1 VIDRSLSTVFLGL
14 LLVVAL
20 GAVGLFVVDVGSTS
34 PDPVAFDDTVTVG
47 LTLESEYALSDE
59 VDLPRAQVFY
69 SQYQYV
75 VGYYGVETFVDQQRQ
90 PAHEQ
95 RFGYPLTVYVSD
107 YSETGVELNENG
119 YPVTESS
126 PGWTDAERASF
137 VIGSEA
143 QTPAGDTVVPF
154 DDREDAQAFADEYG
168 GTVHDWESV
177 LEQSF
182 DRDDAEVARDRVAD
196 RQQQAD
202 ARIDNTSAHLDRP
215 TSIVV
220 GEDTDSVQNAI
231 DQAPAN
237 TTVVVPEGTYEEK
250 IEIDQPITLAGEG
263 NVTLRGDGN
272 GSVVTVTSERV
283 AIHGVDVTGVGN
295 VTREGGDLPVDI
307 DEGAWDA
314 SFLQYYAGTDAGISA
329 YNADNLR
336 VENSSIDT
344 PASGVIAYQSED
356 AVIRNVTVSAP
367 DDPTEGL
374 AGVLLFQSPSVIE
387 DSTFTGGRNGIY
399 LYRSPET
406 IVRSNMLE
414 GNFLGVHLMYT
425 GDSLIADNTV
435 SGQQSNGIVIM
446 TGPERNAVVGNTV
459 RDTEYGLSPGGSANY
474 VANNVVEGNDL
485 GVHVGST
492 SSIYEHNVIAG
503 NDVGAEASAM
513 LPTNRVF
520 DNDFVGNDVHATAM
534 SGPLR
539 IWSHGGNGN
548 YWQGAAGIASGDQS
562 DLSYSPTDPLDS
574 RLHRTD
580 GTPTL
585 ARAPALK
592 ALAGLEGSV
601 PGMRTGSVVDR
612 APTCEPNNPDLLA
625 QTEWED
631 EAWTCYELT
640 RTTSND

>member
-34 PDPVAFDDTVTVG
+34 PDPAAFDDTVTVG

-107 YSETGVELNENG
+107 YSDTGIELNENG

-126 PGWTDAERASF
+126 PGWTDAEAASF

-154 DDREDAQAFADEYG
+154 ADREDAQAFADEYG
-168 GTVHDWESV
+168 GTVHGWESV

-182 DRDDAEVARDRVAD
+182 ARDDAEVARDRVAD

-215 TSIVV
+215 TSVVV
-220 GEDTDSVQNAI
+220 GEDTDSVQDAI

-237 TTVVVPEGTYEEK
+237 TTVVLPAGTYEET
-250 IEIDQPITLAGEG
+250 IEIDHPITLAGEG

-283 AIHGVDVTGVGN
+283 AVRGVDITGVGN

-307 DEGAWDA
+307 NEEAWDA

-329 YNADNLR
+329 YNATDLR
-336 VENSSIDT
+336 VENVSIDT
-344 PASGVIAYQSED
+344 PASGIIVYESDD

-367 DDPTEGL
+367 DDPMSGL
-374 AGVLLFQSPSVIE
+374 AGVLLFQSPTVIE
-387 DSTFTGGRNGIY
+387 NSTFTGGRNGIY

-406 IVRSNMLE
+406 VVRSNTIE
-414 GNFLGVHLMYT
+414 GNFLGVHLMYS
-425 GDSLIADNTV
+425 GDSLIADNDLR
-435 SGQQSNGIVIM
+435 GQADTGIVIM

-459 RDTEYGLSPGGSANY
+459 RDAADALSPGGSANY
-474 VANNVVEGNDL
+474 VANNIAEGNDL
-485 GVHVGST
+485 GLRIAST
-492 SSIYEHNVIAG
+492 SSIYEHNVIVG

-513 LPTNRVF
+513 LPTNRVVN
-520 DNDFVGNDVHATAM
+520 NDFVGNDVHATAM

-539 IWSHGGNGN
+539 IWSHGGDGN
-548 YWQGAAGIASGDQS
+548 YWQGAAGIANGDQS
-562 DLSYSPTDPLDS
+562 DMSYSPTDPIDS

-601 PGMRTGSVVDR
+601 PGMRTGSIVDR
-612 APTCEPNNPDLLA
+612 APSCEPNNPDLLS
-625 QTEWED
+625 QTEWDD

-640 RTTSND
+640 RTTNND

>member
-1 VIDRSLSTVFLGL
+1 VIDRSISTVFLAFL
-14 LLVVAL
+14 FVVAL
-20 GAVGLFVVDVGSTS
+20 GAVGLFVVEVGSTS
-34 PDPVAFDDTVTVG
+34 PDPAAFEDTVTVG
-47 LTLESEYALSDE
+47 LTLESEYSLGEE

-75 VGYYGVETFVDQQRQ
+75 VGYYGVETFIDQQRQ
-90 PAHEQ
+90 PEHEQ
-95 RFGYPLTVYVSD
+95 RFGYPMTVYVSD
-107 YSETGVELNENG
+107 YSNTGIELNDNG
-119 YPVTESS
+119 YPVTDTD
-126 PGWTDAERASF
+126 PGWTDAETAWF
-137 VIGSEA
+137 VIGSDA

-154 DDREDAQAFADEYG
+154 ADREDAQAFTNEYG
-168 GTVHDWESV
+168 GTVHSWEST

-182 DRDDAEVARDRVAD
+182 ERDDAEVARDRVAD
-196 RQQQAD
+196 HRQAAD
-202 ARIDNTSAHLDRP
+202 TRVENTSALLDRP
-215 TSIVV
+215 TSVVV
-220 GEDTDSVQNAI
+220 GEDTATVQDAI

-250 IEIDQPITLAGEG
+250 LEIDKPVTLAGDG
-263 NVTLRGDGN
+263 NVTIHGDGN

-283 AIHGVDVTGVGN
+283 GVRGIDITGVGN

-329 YNADNLR
+329 YNATGLR
-336 VENSSIDT
+336 VENVSIDT
-344 PASGVIAYQSED
+344 PASGVIVYESED

-367 DDPTEGL
+367 DDPTKGL
-374 AGVLLFQSPSVIE
+374 AGVLLFQSAGVIE

-406 IVRSNMLE
+406 IVRSNTLE
-414 GNFLGVHLMYT
+414 ANFLGVHLMYT

-435 SGQQSNGIVIM
+435 SRQESNGIVIM

-459 RDTEYGLSPGGSANY
+459 RDTKYGLTPGGSANY
-474 VANNVVEGNDL
+474 VAENIVEGNDL
-485 GVHVGST
+485 GVHVSST

-503 NDVGAEASAM
+503 NNVGAEASTM
-513 LPTNRVF
+513 LPTNRVVG
-520 DNDFVGNDVHATAM
+520 NDFVGNDEHATAM

-539 IWSHGGNGN
+539 IWSHDSRGN

-562 DLSYSPTDPLDS
+562 DLSYSPTDSLDK

-601 PGMRTGSVVDR
+601 PGMRTGSIVDR
-612 APTCEPNNPDLLA
+612 APSCEPNNPDLLS
-625 QTEWED
+625 QTDWED

>member
-1 VIDRSLSTVFLGL
+1 MIDRSLSTVFLGL

-34 PDPVAFDDTVTVG
+34 PDPATFDDTVTVG
-47 LTLESEYALSDE
+47 LTLESEYSLSDE

-75 VGYYGVETFVDQQRQ
+75 VGYYGVETFIDQQRQ
-90 PAHEQ
+90 PEHEQ
-95 RFGYPLTVYVSD
+95 RFGYPMTVYVSD
-107 YSETGVELNENG
+107 YSDTGIELNDNG
-119 YPVTESS
+119 YPVTDDA
-126 PGWTDAERASF
+126 PGWTDAETAWF
-137 VIGSEA
+137 VIGSDA
-143 QTPAGDTVVPF
+143 QTPAGDTVIPF
-154 DDREDAQAFADEYG
+154 ADREDAQAFADEHG
-168 GTVHDWESV
+168 GAVHDWEST

-182 DRDDAEVARDRVAD
+182 ERDDAEVARDRVTD
-196 RQQQAD
+196 RRQQAD
-202 ARIDNTSAHLDRP
+202 KRVENTSAHLDRP
-215 TSIVV
+215 TSVVV
-220 GEDTDSVQNAI
+220 GEDADTVQDAI

-250 IEIDQPITLAGEG
+250 LEIDQPITLAGEG
-263 NVTLRGDGN
+263 NATIRGDGN
-272 GSVVTVTSERV
+272 GSVITVTSE
-283 AIHGVDVTGVGN
+283 AIAVDGIDITGVGN

-307 DEGAWDA
+307 DERAWDA

-329 YNADNLR
+329 YNATGLR
-336 VENSSIDT
+336 VENVSIDT
-344 PASGVIAYQSED
+344 PASGVIVYESED
-356 AVIRNVTVSAP
+356 AVVRNVTVSAP

-387 DSTFTGGRNGIY
+387 NSTFTGGRNGIY
-399 LYRSPET
+399 LYRSSET
-406 IVRSNMLE
+406 IARSNTLE
-414 GNFLGVHLMYT
+414 GNYLGVHLMYT
-425 GDSLIADNTV
+425 GDSLIADNTA
-435 SGQQSNGIVIM
+435 SGQESNGIVIM

-459 RDTEYGLSPGGSANY
+459 RDTKYGLSPGGNANY
-474 VANNVVEGNDL
+474 VAHNIVEGSDL
-485 GVHVGST
+485 GLHVGST
-492 SSIYEHNVIAG
+492 SSIYEYNVIAG
-503 NDVGAEASAM
+503 NNVGAEASAM
-513 LPTNRVF
+513 LPTNRIVS
-520 DNDFVGNDVHATAM
+520 NDFVGNDEHATAM

-539 IWSHGGNGN
+539 IWSHGDDGN

-562 DLSYSPTDPLDS
+562 DLSYSPTDSLDK

-612 APTCEPNNPDLLA
+612 APSCEPNNPDLLS

-640 RTTSND
+640 RTTNND

>member
-1 VIDRSLSTVFLGL
+1 MIDRSLSTVFLGL

-283 AIHGVDVTGVGN
+283 AVRGVDITGVGN

-307 DEGAWDA
+307 NEGAWDA

-329 YNADNLR
+329 YNATDLR
-336 VENSSIDT
+336 VENVSIDT
-344 PASGVIAYQSED
+344 PASGIIVYESDD
-356 AVIRNVTVSAP
+356 AVIRNVTVSGP
-367 DDPTEGL
+367 DDPMSGL
-374 AGVLLFQSPSVIE
+374 AGVLLFQSPTVIE
-387 DSTFTGGRNGIY
+387 DSTFTGGRNGVY
-399 LYRSPET
+399 LYRSSET
-406 IVRSNMLE
+406 IVRSNTIE
-414 GNFLGVHLMYT
+414 GNFLGTHLMYT
-425 GDSLIADNTV
+425 GDSLIADNDLR
-435 SGQQSNGIVIM
+435 GQEDTGIVIM

-459 RDTEYGLSPGGSANY
+459 RDAADALSPGGSANY
-474 VANNVVEGNDL
+474 VANNIAEGNDL
-485 GVHVGST
+485 GLRIAST
-492 SSIYEHNVIAG
+492 SSIYEHNVIA
-503 NDVGAEASAM
+503 VAWTS
-513 LPTNRVF
+513 LPTKSLLTTR
-520 DNDFVGNDVHATAM
+520 FVGNMALASAPTSSTLPRCPVRSA
-534 SGPLR
+534 SGPT
-539 IWSHGGNGN
+539 
-548 YWQGAAGIASGDQS
+548 AAMVTTGREPPASRTAT
-562 DLSYSPTDPLDS
+562 SPTCRTHRLIPPTANSTAPTGHRRSPGHPHSKPSPDS
-574 RLHRTD
+574 RDRSLACEPEASSTEHRVANRT
-580 GTPTL
+580 TPTCSP
-585 ARAPALK
+585 RPSGKTRPGPA
-592 ALAGLEGSV
+592 
-601 PGMRTGSVVDR
+601 T
-612 APTCEPNNPDLLA
+612 N
-625 QTEWED
+625 
-631 EAWTCYELT
+631 
-640 RTTSND
+640 